1 MKSIRI
7 AALAVGAFAIASL
20 VAQSPM
26 REGRWETTTQM
37 EMAGLPMKMPPMT
50 NTRCVTKDQ
59 AGDPNSLGNP
69 PGGSCKTTDVKV
81 EGSKV
86 TWKMSC
92 TGQQAM
98 TGDGEVI
105 YKGDSY
111 TGTINAKMD
120 QGAMTMKLSG
130 KRVGDCP

>member
-7 AALAVGAFAIASL
+7 AALVACALAVAPL

-50 NTRCVTKDQ
+50 NTRCVTKEQ
-59 AGDPNSLGNP
+59 VSDPNSLGNP
-69 PGGSCKTTDVKV
+69 PGGSCKTSDVKV
-81 EGSKV
+81 DGSKV
-86 TWKMSC
+86 TWKMAC

-120 QGAMTMKLSG
+120 QGAMTLKLSG
-130 KRVGDCP
+130 KRVGDC